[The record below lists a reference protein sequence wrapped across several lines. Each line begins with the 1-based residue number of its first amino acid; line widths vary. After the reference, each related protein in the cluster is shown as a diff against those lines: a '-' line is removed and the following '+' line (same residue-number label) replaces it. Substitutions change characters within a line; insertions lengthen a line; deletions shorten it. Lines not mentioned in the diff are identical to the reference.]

1 MRKKIVCILFII
13 IIVGIIG
20 FIIYKINYDGII
32 NNTKNILVE
41 KITYKY
47 PKREV
52 IIILKNGKV
61 YKSKIIDEMTIDGP
75 PKDQFNYAGRIANK
89 DFFQVKNII
98 EQMKKE
104 NKNDEKQL
112 EGCGIKV
119 NLTGEKLSE
128 CEYFSRKYVDKLD
141 KIIKKYE

>member
-20 FIIYKINYDGII
+20 FIIYKTNYDGII

-61 YKSKIIDEMTIDGP
+61 YKMTIDGP

-89 DFFQVKNII
+89 DFFQVKSII

-112 EGCGIKV
+112 EGCGIMV